1 MKRDNILSYNNLY
14 RNENDSLSKDDSDKV
29 NYMHKSPEEKIIE
42 NYVIEMII
50 DKNDYSKVVLGK
62 HIITGEKV
70 AIKILNKKLFKNNI
84 LTLKR
89 IKKEIQILKIVKHEN
104 IINLLEKI
112 ENKDAIYLVTEY
124 YPNDLL
130 TIVEKNT
137 HKKLSEGKALYYF
150 FQYINGLHYLHENN
164 ICHRNIRPDNI
175 LLDENNS
182 KLKIIDFG
190 LSTLYFKNELLN
202 SPVGSILYAPP
213 EMHLSEK
220 YSGELADIW
229 NAGLV
234 LYFMVCGY
242 LPFSE
247 EDEEKNINHII
258 TGFYEIPPDIS
269 NFCAEIIRSC
279 LQVNPNKRIN
289 LEKLGEFINYS
300 KGLIVGIN
308 IIPID
313 EKVIFECKKYLGYF
327 NNNEKIE
334 EIKESVK
341 NNKCDEFSALYYLV
355 MKKMVRN
362 GYESISDLSSNK
374 FKNYIN
380 DTEVKNESSIIYKQK
395 TISNFI
401 LKKNDINYINRS
413 YKNNMHNN
421 NKSLNIPSFK
431 NQIIYSPMII
441 KSYNDLRPLSQGK
454 IDLKVRNKINST
466 VENDSNISCK
476 NIERPKIKLD
486 NLDNNYIKN
495 NINSISPKIDFKRSR
510 EITFSKKNF
519 VKKELL
525 KSYSSWKNKK
535 IKKDVINR
543 FNITENNN
551 NVFNR
556 NTTHVINSTIL
567 TSMKKFKNSKNKK
580 ERNNSDENKV
590 LFYQSNNYEKIN
602 KTLYNQNKNYN
613 YSNKNLDTN
622 DENNDLINILTED
635 KPLENFN
642 IDFNFNNI
650 NKNIN
655 SDRSK
660 NTNGI
665 NTHKYKDYHYNYNKS
680 FGNKLRVRNST
691 IIHENSNVIKNEFK
705 FKKFLNTNN
714 AQNKQN
720 ENKNIEINLS
730 HKDSSKIINNNNNI
744 FKNINIKKQNYP
756 CNKLVNNSFNTNI
769 IHRKNNSALL
779 KNIFD
784 YKNKKTNNA
793 NINVNIEK
801 SSKEINKEIENGN
814 IRIYPFTYRRQNLL
828 ENYET
833 GIYDIGVF
841 DLNCLKID
849 SLDNA
854 KQKINKVLK
863 NKKINYTYVK
873 NNKYRCSKLGNFF
886 DIEASALDTFLSK
899 FKNNEN
905 NGFVPLTKRN
915 ATNKK
920 VLIYFSFRI
929 KKNDIKKTVNNILKQ
944 ICI

>member
-1 MKRDNILSYNNLY
+1 MKKMDNILSYNNIY
-14 RNENDSLSKDDSDKV
+14 RNENDSISIDDSDKV
-29 NYMHKSPEEKIIE
+29 NYMLKSPEEKIIG
-42 NYVIEMII
+42 NYVIEKII
-50 DKNDYSKVVLGK
+50 DKNDYSKVVLAK
-62 HIITGEKV
+62 HLITGEKV
-70 AIKILNKKLFKNNI
+70 AIKVLNKKLFKNNI

-89 IKKEIQILKIVKHEN
+89 IKKEIQILKIAKHEN
-104 IINLLEKI
+104 IINMLEKI

-130 TIVEKNT
+130 TIVAKDK
-137 HKKLSEGKALYYF
+137 HKKLSEGKALNYF

-190 LSTLYFKNELLN
+190 LSTFYSKNELLN

-229 NAGLV
+229 DAGLV
-234 LYFMVCGY
+234 LFFMVSGY

-258 TGFYEIPPDIS
+258 TGFYEIPSDIS

-313 EKVIFECKKYLGYF
+313 EKVIFECKKYLGYY
-327 NNNEKIE
+327 NNSQKIE

-341 NNKCDEFSALYYLV
+341 NNKCDEFNALYYLV

-362 GYESISDLSSNK
+362 EYESISDLSSNK

-380 DTEVKNESSIIYKQK
+380 NTEVKNESSIIYKQK
-395 TISNFI
+395 KISNFI
-401 LKKNDINYINRS
+401 LRKNDINCINRS
-413 YKNNMHNN
+413 YKNNMHKN

-441 KSYNDLRPLSQGK
+441 KSYNDLRSLSQGRN
-454 IDLKVRNKINST
+454 DLKVRNKINST

-476 NIERPKIKLD
+476 NIERPKIKLGI
-486 NLDNNYIKN
+486 LDNNYTKN
-495 NINSISPKIDFKRSR
+495 NINSISPKINFKRNP
-510 EITFSKKNF
+510 EIAFSKKNF

-525 KSYSSWKNKK
+525 KSYSSGKNKK
-535 IKKDVINR
+535 IKKEVINS
-543 FNITENNN
+543 FNTSENNN

-556 NTTHVINSTIL
+556 NTSHIINSTIL
-567 TSMKKFKNSKNKK
+567 TSMKKFINSKHKK
-580 ERNNSDENKV
+580 ERNNSNEDKV
-590 LFYQSNNYEKIN
+590 LFYKSNNYEKIN

-613 YSNKNLDTN
+613 YPNKNLDTN
-622 DENNDLINILTED
+622 DENNDSINILTED

-665 NTHKYKDYHYNYNKS
+665 NSHKYNHFNYNES
-680 FGNKLRVRNST
+680 FGNKIKVRNNTITRGNST
-691 IIHENSNVIKNEFK
+691 VIKNEFK
-705 FKKFLNTNN
+705 LKKFLNNNN

-720 ENKNIEINLS
+720 EKKNIEINLS
-730 HKDSSKIINNNNNI
+730 YKDSSKLINNNI

-756 CNKLVNNSFNTNI
+756 FNKLVNNSYNTNI
-769 IHRKNNSALL
+769 IHKKTNSALL
-779 KNIFD
+779 TNILD
-784 YKNKKTNNA
+784 CKNKKTNSTNNTNTNA
-793 NINVNIEK
+793 NIEK
-801 SSKEINKEIENGN
+801 SSKIINKEIENGN
-814 IRIYPFTYRRQNLL
+814 IRIYPLSHRRNFLL

-886 DIEASALDTFLSK
+886 DIEVSALDTFLSK
-899 FKNNEN
+899 FKINEKN
-905 NGFVPLTKRN
+905 SFVTLTKRN
-915 ATNKK
+915 AANKK
-920 VLIYFSFRI
+920 ELILFSFRI